1 MVTIRLESQI
11 SVLKIVDIFLLII
24 ILLIAFLIAGIQ
36 PCSCTDKLIGELNYL
51 SNISEP
57 DNASV
62 GVWIRISLSHPESAL
77 PEKTRGLIF
86 ESEHDDNY
94 TAFMFDDAEK
104 TLNKGGYLI
113 EYNDKNG
120 NGLVDTGD
128 VIHLW
133 GRNLSGYGLAIS
145 VSGYSGSAQV
155 IIP

>member
-1 MVTIRLESQI
+1 MKLESQI
-11 SVLKIVDIFLLII
+11 SVLKIVDVFLLII
-24 ILLIAFLIAGIQ
+24 ILLIAFLLAGIQ
-36 PCSCTDKLIGELNYL
+36 PCSCASKLIGELDYI
-51 SNISEP
+51 SDISEP

-77 PEKTRGLIF
+77 PKKTQGWIF

-94 TAFMFDDAEK
+94 TVFLFDDAEK

-113 EYNDKNG
+113 EYNDKNS

-133 GRNLSGYGLAIS
+133 GRNLSGHGLAIF
-145 VSGYSGSAQV
+145 VSGYGGSAQV